1 MGSTGEAD
9 KKRRHVSSISPTA
22 TAVKKQ
28 PFAPLSEEKKVDFC
42 FSFLCKRTPFFFNT
56 DI

>member
-22 TAVKKQ
+22 ATTKRQ
-28 PFAPLSEEKKVDFC
+28 PLAPLSEEKKVRLLLLLFCLISLNNDF
-42 FSFLCKRTPFFFNT
+42 
-56 DI
+56 I

>member
-22 TAVKKQ
+22 ATAKKQ
-28 PFAPLSEEKKVDFC
+28 PLAPLSEEKKVNYC
-42 FSFLCKRTPFFFNT
+42 FFFFDLVN
-56 DI
+56 

>member
-22 TAVKKQ
+22 AAAKKQ
-28 PFAPLSEEKKVDFC
+28 PLAPLSEEKKVIVNQLIS
-42 FSFLCKRTPFFFNT
+42 SFIFV
-56 DI
+56 